1 MAVSD
6 EAEMYVSVFCRNI
19 ALEYLKANE
28 VTVKAPAS
36 LSCLFSCIRTDFF
49 IASLYAIVDIEGIKI
64 LWDKNSLG
72 KSGSLFPQLFHLY
85 SECFTTKK
93 QYNNPAVI
101 KKFIS
106 LLI

>member
-49 IASLYAIVDIEGIKI
+49 IASLYAIVDLEGIKI
-64 LWDKNSLG
+64 LWDK
-72 KSGSLFPQLFHLY
+72 
-85 SECFTTKK
+85 
-93 QYNNPAVI
+93 
-101 KKFIS
+101 IS
-106 LLI
+106 LAVCSLSTVSPIQ